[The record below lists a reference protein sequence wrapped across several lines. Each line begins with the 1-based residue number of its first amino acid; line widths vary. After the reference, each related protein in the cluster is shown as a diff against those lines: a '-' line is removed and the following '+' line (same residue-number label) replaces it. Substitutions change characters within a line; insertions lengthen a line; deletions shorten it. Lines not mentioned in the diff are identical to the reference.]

1 MCVCRHPSHHH
12 VDGYCRTVTVTGPAS
27 EVHSDRLET
36 LCDCRRFI
44 TKEELD
50 MANDASDW

>member
-1 MCVCRHPSHHH
+1 MCVCRHPSYHH

-36 LCDCRRFI
+36 LCDCAGF
-44 TKEELD
+44 EAAD
-50 MANDASDW
+50 V